1 MVREEGNKAGG
12 PWDCYEAEDFFGW
25 EAERVIAVTGGDY
38 IMELMT
44 RARTHLCVILVK
56 RPSYPDIYS
65 DVKEYFQQAADHKL
79 VSMVELPHKLEF
91 RRRVR
96 AEERERAI
104 MRCH

>member
-1 MVREEGNKAGG
+1 MSPEKKLLLIFQKLEKTSTPARDKVMSLLDA
-12 PWDCYEAEDFFGW
+12 ALH
-25 EAERVIAVTGGDY
+25 
-38 IMELMT
+38 IMEVMT

-79 VSMVELPHKLEF
+79 VSMVELPHKLE
-91 RRRVR
+91 
-96 AEERERAI
+96 ERERAI